1 MVEFA
6 EKAKQ
11 ILERIRGYVEDKDGW
26 KHAKKTDDVTVWY
39 KPSPHWNGALYKAE
53 AVINA
58 DPETVFKYIEPTPD
72 GPRGRWDKAVK
83 GLEVLEKISEELS
96 IVRTLTH
103 SAFGGLISSRDF
115 VDLCV
120 TDRTDDYIST
130 NASAVVYSKCPENPG
145 QVRGTNHPCAI
156 ICYKQKD
163 PNQTLVASY
172 IQTDL
177 GGMLPKS
184 LVENA
189 LPSNMCDFFEC
200 LKKVLKEDGQWKE
213 P

>member
-6 EKAKQ
+6 EKATG
-11 ILERIRGYVEDKDGW
+11 ILEKIRGYVTDTDGW
-26 KHAKKTDDVTVWY
+26 KHAKKTEDVTVWS

-53 AVINA
+53 ALINA
-58 DPETVFKYIEPTPD
+58 DPETVFSYIEPNPD
-72 GPRGRWDKAVK
+72 GPRAKWDKAVK
-83 GLEVLEKISEELS
+83 GLELLEKISEELS
-96 IVRTLTH
+96 VCRTLTH

-115 VDLCV
+115 IDLCV
-120 TDRTDDYIST
+120 TDKTDDYIST
-130 NASAVVYSKCPENPG
+130 NASGIDYPKCPESSG
-145 QVRGTNHPCAI
+145 MVRGKNHPCAI

-200 LKKVLKEDGQWKE
+200 LKKSLKEDGHWKD
-213 P
+213 